1 MNKKKEERA
10 NKNLHNTIWNLTTR
24 VLSNGE
30 YQVLLYGL
38 NHGLATYQ
46 KLNDILAS
54 LESAW
59 DQINKN
65 NICEKPNIT

>member
-10 NKNLHNTIWNLTTR
+10 NKNLNNTIWNLTTR

-30 YQVLLYGL
+30 YQVFLY
-38 NHGLATYQ
+38 GLATYQ

-65 NICEKPNIT
+65 NICKKPNIT